1 MMSPYF
7 VCIRH
12 WTRSRAFKNDKTWFL
27 PQKSLQSIEKGVWR
41 QTKVPELNFNMELY
55 IKCINK
61 RCTHVKCLEDSA
73 NSWERY
79 TSPENH
85 STSRN
90 MPDIQTGVSGS
101 DNGNI
106 PCWNEEVPS
115 VLLTQPGWDG
125 EMGGLK
131 EQGAGKYEAGEV
143 AGARSWKALQAWQMS

>member
-12 WTRSRAFKNDKTWFL
+12 WTRSRAFKNDKTCFL

-79 TSPENH
+79 ISPENH

-106 PCWNEEVPS
+106 LRWNEEVHLYCWLS
-115 VLLTQPGWDG
+115 QG

>member
-1 MMSPYF
+1 MSPYF

-12 WTRSRAFKNDKTWFL
+12 WTRSRAFKNDKTCFL

-73 NSWERY
+73 NSGERY
-79 TSPENH
+79 ISPENH

-90 MPDIQTGVSGS
+90 MPDIQMGKWFRQWEHPALKWG
-101 DNGNI
+101 GA
-106 PCWNEEVPS
+106 S

-131 EQGAGKYEAGEV
+131 EQGAGKYEAGEL